1 MTQLNQIVALEKGA
15 KNRAA
20 KTITEIYKK
29 LQKTDLFHGLSRVY
43 TPRAETDEQL
53 PPESVRVQLT
63 VQKQLKDMAATFVD
77 MFDVVFTKENANTEA
92 KADVKV
98 GGQVL
103 AADVPVTYLLF
114 LEKQLTDW
122 HTALTKVPV
131 LNPAEEWVEDAANG
145 GYRTPPVTTLRT
157 KKVPRNHV
165 KAEATEKHP
174 AQVEVYYEDIPIGTW
189 ALTKFSGAIPATR
202 RDELIGRVNQLI
214 DAVKSA
220 REEANSTVI
229 EQKKI
234 GHDIFEFLLA

>member
-15 KNRAA
+15 KSRTA

-29 LQKTDLFHGLSRVY
+29 LQKPDLFHGLSRVY
-43 TPRAETDEQL
+43 TPRAEGDEQL

-63 VQKQLKDMAATFVD
+63 VRDQLKDMSAAFVD
-77 MFDVVFTKENANTEA
+77 MFDVVFTKEHANTEA
-92 KADVKV
+92 RADVKI
-98 GGQVL
+98 GDQVL

-114 LEKQLTDW
+114 LEKQLGDW

-131 LNPAEEWVEDAANG
+131 LNPADTWVEDAANG
-145 GYRTPPVTTLRT
+145 GFRTAPVATLRT

-165 KAEATEKHP
+165 KAEATDRHP
-174 AQVEVYYEDIPIGTW
+174 AQVDVYYEDITIGTW

-202 RDELIGRVNQLI
+202 RDELIARVNQVL

-234 GHDIFEFLLA
+234 GHDLFEFLLA